1 MEQAQTSGNATSKV
15 KVDYALL
22 LRRMEKRIAEG
33 RDLESVAR
41 VISRPELWRG
51 LSPPEALR
59 CARLAQ
65 AAGNMAAAQAI
76 LEWITTTHADFVDAW
91 RERVALLE
99 ILGKGAAGQSPF
111 STHDGDATQNGREKE
126 VLDAPWA
133 DGAGESEIFAHAEL
147 SGCERKA
154 LTESESAPRVVAP
167 AAEDVCE
174 QPSTKELGRVASAEE
189 DFTQVEG
196 PFWAWRRREAAIARY
211 MELFR
216 GREDC
221 FARQWVD
228 RAKGSAGY
236 VPVRRAL
243 EAADIQE
250 HLQGRKTY
258 GIYLLQ
264 QDSRVWLGVIDA
276 DLSVALRSPEALRQ
290 KRDLVRREQRYL
302 VTRLVETARERH
314 MPILVEF
321 SGGKGFHFWFCLE
334 EALPAAV
341 VRQGLQQL
349 ASRLQPDLSCFQL
362 EVFPK
367 QDRLEGKGLGNL
379 VKLPLGIHRLTGRPS
394 YFLNIKDRSLDAQL
408 ALLSRV
414 RRIPSS
420 VWPGLGGGG
429 GATVVAHPRREKWAS
444 EYPELALLEERCV
457 ALGQILVECRQQR
470 ALSLRAEKILFGTLG
485 FLPRAKVLLHEVM
498 RSLPE
503 YNPHWVDYQLSR
515 LRGTP
520 LGCRKIHRLL
530 GLEVSWCT
538 FGSDIRYAHPL
549 CHWPQWQD
557 PVGVVKAERV
567 ENLQEALD
575 MLREALRLVQR
586 FLPRGDGS
594 AQG

>member
-1 MEQAQTSGNATSKV
+1 MEQAKTSGNAPPKV

-22 LRRMEKRIAEG
+22 LRQLEKRIAEG
-33 RDLESVAR
+33 QDLESVGR
-41 VISRPELWRG
+41 EVSRPELWRA

-65 AAGNMAAAQAI
+65 AAGHMAAAQAI
-76 LEWITTTHADFVDAW
+76 LEWITSTHADFVDAW

-99 ILGKGAAGQSPF
+99 ILGKGGAAHSAASVPDEDSAQEGEAGETVHP
-111 STHDGDATQNGREKE
+111 
-126 VLDAPWA
+126 PWVEGA
-133 DGAGESEIFAHAEL
+133 GAGESFAEAPLLKPEEK
-147 SGCERKA
+147 GCPGPQKA
-154 LTESESAPRVVAP
+154 PGVAAP
-167 AAEDVCE
+167 AAESVGAE
-174 QPSTKELGRVASAEE
+174 APQQGLRPVESAEE

-196 PFWAWRRREAAIARY
+196 PFWAWRRREAAVARY
-211 MELFR
+211 MALFC

-228 RAKGSAGY
+228 RAKGTAGY
-236 VPVRRAL
+236 VPVRRPL

-264 QDSRVWLGVIDA
+264 QDSRVRLGVIDA
-276 DLSVALRSPEALRQ
+276 DLSVALRSSEALRQ
-290 KRDLVRREQRYL
+290 KRDLVRREQHYL
-302 VTRLVETARERH
+302 ITRLVEMARERQ
-314 MPILVEF
+314 MPTLVEF
-321 SGGKGFHFWFCLE
+321 SGGKGFHFWFFLE
-334 EALPAAV
+334 EPLPAAV

-349 ASRLQPDLSCFQL
+349 VSRLQPDLSCFQL

-394 YFLNIKDRSLDAQL
+394 YFLHIRDRSLDRQL

-420 VWPGLGGGG
+420 VWPGPGGG
-429 GATVVAHPRREKWAS
+429 GATVVVHPRREKWAS
-444 EYPELALLEERCV
+444 DYPELALLEERCV
-457 ALGQILVECRQQR
+457 ALGQIFVECRRQR
-470 ALSLRAEKILFGTLG
+470 TLSVRAEKVLFGTLG

-538 FGSDIRYAHPL
+538 FDTDIRYAHPL

-557 PVGVVKAERV
+557 PEGAAKAERV

-575 MLREALRLVQR
+575 SLRQALRLVER
-586 FLPRGDGS
+586 FLPRRDGS